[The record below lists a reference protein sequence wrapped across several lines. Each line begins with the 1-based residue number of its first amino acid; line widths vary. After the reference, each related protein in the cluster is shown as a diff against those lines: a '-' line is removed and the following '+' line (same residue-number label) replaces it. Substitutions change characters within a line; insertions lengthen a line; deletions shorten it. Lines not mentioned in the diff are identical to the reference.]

1 MNAQGSGPE
10 WIRVRSKDGTIS
22 EYGATTG
29 SRFMDE
35 SGQHVWMWRL
45 SRVTDP
51 NGNYIDYIYDTQNGT
66 PTRYSYLAEVRY
78 TGNSVLMMQPYYTI
92 RFNYDLRED
101 KNTIYDGGAAM
112 TLNSLIESI
121 EIEGDNGAIWKYNM
135 TYGYDNK
142 HCY

>member
-1 MNAQGSGPE
+1 
-10 WIRVRSKDGTIS
+10 
-22 EYGATTG
+22 
-29 SRFMDE
+29 
-35 SGQHVWMWRL
+35 
-45 SRVTDP
+45 
-51 NGNYIDYIYDTQNGT
+51 QNGT

-121 EIEGDNGAIWKYNM
+121 EIEGDNGAIWKYDM

-142 HCY
+142 HSYLTALELENKSGEKLNSTEFKY